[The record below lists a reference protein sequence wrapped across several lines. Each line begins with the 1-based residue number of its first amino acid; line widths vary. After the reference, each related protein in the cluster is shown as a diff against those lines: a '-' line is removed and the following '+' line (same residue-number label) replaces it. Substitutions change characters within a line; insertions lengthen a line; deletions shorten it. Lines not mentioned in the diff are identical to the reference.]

1 MKHPLLSLLLVV
13 LSWNAL
19 QAQVTFPY
27 NGVQDHR
34 EGLYAFTNATIH
46 TRYDETLENATLVIR
61 RGKVEA
67 VGVGIPVPAGAVVLD
82 CAGKSIYPSFLDPF
96 TDYGMPEPK
105 AEGRR
110 PQQQPQM
117 LSNKKGAF
125 AWNEALKSEFRAH
138 EHFTRDDKKAQEWL
152 KLGFGAVLSH
162 RPDGISRGSAAL
174 VLLGDQREH
183 ELIVE
188 EKAAHVLSFSKGTST
203 QNYPSSLMGSIALLR
218 QTYLD
223 GAWYERHG
231 RDEEVNL
238 SLEAWNELQSLPQI
252 FAVNDML
259 DALRAARIGE
269 EFGVRYIIKGSG
281 DEYQR
286 LRELE
291 ATGSPFILPLNFPD
305 AYDVEDPL
313 DARLVSLQQM
323 KHWELAPTNPARL
336 AAEDVTFA
344 FTTDGL
350 KKKSDFLKNLR
361 KALRYG
367 LSKEQALQALT
378 LTPAR
383 LLGVDDRLGSLEPGK
398 IANFIIT
405 DGDVFEE
412 KTTLYH
418 NWVRGKPTVFKPLEE
433 PSLKGTWKLS
443 VGDSTYTLK
452 ATEKDGKTTLTLQ
465 LTDTTTAKVKHSLEA
480 PRLTLSFQ
488 LPGQEGKVRLSGIV
502 RPEQWKGRG
511 QLADGTWVQWSA
523 SPEETTDTPEEKE
536 RSPRRKKEGAGP
548 DSLGEVWYP
557 FLPYGWTEPPQPQ
570 TYLLTNATVWTNEAE
585 GVLENADVLIRDG
598 KIAAVGKNLA
608 RQGTV
613 IDCTGKHIT
622 PGIIDEHSHIAISR
636 GVNEGS
642 QASSAEVRIGDVVN
656 SEDINIYRQLSG
668 GVTAAQL
675 LHGSANPIG
684 GQSALIKMRWG
695 APPEEMKI
703 RDADGFIKFALGEN
717 VKQSNWGDNNR
728 TRFPQTRMGV
738 EQVFEDMF
746 TRAREYGERKRSG
759 KPYRP
764 DLELEALLEILQGK
778 RFITCHSYRQSEINM
793 LMKLAERHGF
803 RVNTF
808 THILEGYKV
817 ADKMAAHGAGGS
829 TFSDWWAYKFE
840 VYEAIPHNGALMHE
854 QGVTVA
860 FNSDDAEMARRLNQE
875 AAKAVRFGGVSEE
888 EALKFVTL
896 NPAKL
901 LHLDHRMGSLRPGKD
916 ADLVV
921 WSDHPLSI
929 YAKAEMTFVDGIK
942 RFDRQEDLQLRERIA
957 QERNR
962 LIQKMLE
969 VKKNGGRT
977 QRPNSTR
984 PRLYHC
990 EDLEP

>member
-291 ATGSPFILPLNFPD
+291 ATGSPFILPLDFPD

-344 FTTDGL
+344 
-350 KKKSDFLKNLR
+350 
-361 KALRYG
+361 
-367 LSKEQALQALT
+367 
-378 LTPAR
+378 
-383 LLGVDDRLGSLEPGK
+383 
-398 IANFIIT
+398 
-405 DGDVFEE
+405 
-412 KTTLYH
+412 
-418 NWVRGKPTVFKPLEE
+418 
-433 PSLKGTWKLS
+433 
-443 VGDSTYTLK
+443 
-452 ATEKDGKTTLTLQ
+452 
-465 LTDTTTAKVKHSLEA
+465 
-480 PRLTLSFQ
+480 
-488 LPGQEGKVRLSGIV
+488 
-502 RPEQWKGRG
+502 
-511 QLADGTWVQWSA
+511 
-523 SPEETTDTPEEKE
+523 
-536 RSPRRKKEGAGP
+536 
-548 DSLGEVWYP
+548 
-557 FLPYGWTEPPQPQ
+557 
-570 TYLLTNATVWTNEAE
+570 
-585 GVLENADVLIRDG
+585 
-598 KIAAVGKNLA
+598 
-608 RQGTV
+608 
-613 IDCTGKHIT
+613 
-622 PGIIDEHSHIAISR
+622 
-636 GVNEGS
+636 
-642 QASSAEVRIGDVVN
+642 
-656 SEDINIYRQLSG
+656 
-668 GVTAAQL
+668 
-675 LHGSANPIG
+675 
-684 GQSALIKMRWG
+684 
-695 APPEEMKI
+695 
-703 RDADGFIKFALGEN
+703 
-717 VKQSNWGDNNR
+717 
-728 TRFPQTRMGV
+728 
-738 EQVFEDMF
+738 
-746 TRAREYGERKRSG
+746 
-759 KPYRP
+759 
-764 DLELEALLEILQGK
+764 
-778 RFITCHSYRQSEINM
+778 
-793 LMKLAERHGF
+793 
-803 RVNTF
+803 
-808 THILEGYKV
+808 
-817 ADKMAAHGAGGS
+817 
-829 TFSDWWAYKFE
+829 
-840 VYEAIPHNGALMHE
+840 
-854 QGVTVA
+854 
-860 FNSDDAEMARRLNQE
+860 
-875 AAKAVRFGGVSEE
+875 
-888 EALKFVTL
+888 
-896 NPAKL
+896 
-901 LHLDHRMGSLRPGKD
+901 
-916 ADLVV
+916 
-921 WSDHPLSI
+921 
-929 YAKAEMTFVDGIK
+929 
-942 RFDRQEDLQLRERIA
+942 
-957 QERNR
+957 
-962 LIQKMLE
+962 
-969 VKKNGGRT
+969 
-977 QRPNSTR
+977 
-984 PRLYHC
+984 
-990 EDLEP
+990 